1 DSGQDEARET
11 ARHHDDVL
19 ALPVGELLVEGS
31 GGCGDQHRT
40 FCGVGVAHGKPP
52 PRAIVPPMG
61 VDVTLTGQR
70 DANQAHTILHPGLTP
85 AALGVTAATPPARA
99 TGPARAPWHDEARGA
114 HPPTPFLLPCRL
126 RPPARGVPTLRF
138 RYRRCPGG
146 PGRAGARRVEPG
158 RAGGRAASQ

>member
-1 DSGQDEARET
+1 S
-11 ARHHDDVL
+11 L
-19 ALPVGELLVEGS
+19 LLLSLPPPPPPRSPLFPYTTLFRS
-31 GGCGDQHRT
+31 
-40 FCGVGVAHGKPP
+40 PP

-61 VDVTLTGQR
+61 VDVTLTGQL

-114 HPPTPFLLPCRL
+114 HPPAPFLLPCRL

-138 RYRRCPGG
+138 RHRRCPGG
-146 PGRAGARRVEPG
+146 PGRAG
-158 RAGGRAASQ
+158 